1 MKYYQVYK
9 TFILFLIFY
18 ICNSHVNNSLL
29 NKNIC
34 KQFNKGE
41 YYLFNKNIEY
51 YTCKNIV
58 KKKQNNPYAVLSK
71 DILRK
76 YIFII
81 NVVVIY
87 IILNSI

>member
-1 MKYYQVYK
+1 MKYYYVYK

-18 ICNSHVNNSLL
+18 TCNSHVNNSLL

-34 KQFNKGE
+34 KQFNKTE

-51 YTCKNIV
+51 YMCKNIV
-58 KKKQNNPYAVLSK
+58 KKKNNPYVVLSK

-76 YIFII
+76 YVFII
-81 NVVVIY
+81 NVVLIY
-87 IILNSI
+87 ILLNSV

>member
-18 ICNSHVNNSLL
+18 TCNSHVNNSLL

-34 KQFNKGE
+34 KQANKSE
-41 YYLFNKNIEY
+41 YLSFNKNIGY
-51 YTCKNIV
+51 YMCKNIV
-58 KKKQNNPYAVLSK
+58 KKKQINAYVVLSK

-76 YIFII
+76 YVFII
-81 NVVVIY
+81 NVVLIY
-87 IILNSI
+87 ILLNSV

>member
-1 MKYYQVYK
+1 MKYYYVYK

-18 ICNSHVNNSLL
+18 TCNSHVNNSLL

-34 KQFNKGE
+34 KQFNKSE

-51 YTCKNIV
+51 YMCKNIV
-58 KKKQNNPYAVLSK
+58 KKKQNNPYVVLSK

-76 YIFII
+76 YVFII